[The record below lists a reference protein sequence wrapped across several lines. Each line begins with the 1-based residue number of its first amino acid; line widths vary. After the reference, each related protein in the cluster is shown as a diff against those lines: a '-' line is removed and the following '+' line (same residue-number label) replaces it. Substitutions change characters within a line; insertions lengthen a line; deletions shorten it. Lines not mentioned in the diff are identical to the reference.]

1 MFVATDVLVS
11 VVPPEVKPEIGSMT
25 PTIPA
30 SALLVSSPSLLPKID
45 VMSLFRT
52 PFKLVSS
59 AIAILLFWSGDHS
72 ETVGTA
78 APQSI
83 PAPSVRAI
91 TDVRAAPVVSAD
103 TNGLGG
109 VVMVSDARYGMNMP
123 VCPAAVVGNMAT
135 TPVLLTFRNTL
146 FVLRLSI
153 FKPCS
158 PAADDGHTATEPTV
172 VNAIRIVG

>member
-59 AIAILLFWSGDHS
+59 GIAVLLFWSGDHS

-78 APQSI
+78 APQSM
-83 PAPSVRAI
+83 PAPSVRAT
-91 TDVRAAPVVSAD
+91 TDVSVAAVVSAD

-109 VVMVSDARYGMNMP
+109 VEIVSDARYGTKKP
-123 VCPAAVVGNMAT
+123 VCDAAVVGST
-135 TPVLLTFRNTL
+135 
-146 FVLRLSI
+146 
-153 FKPCS
+153 
-158 PAADDGHTATEPTV
+158 AAL
-172 VNAIRIVG
+172 